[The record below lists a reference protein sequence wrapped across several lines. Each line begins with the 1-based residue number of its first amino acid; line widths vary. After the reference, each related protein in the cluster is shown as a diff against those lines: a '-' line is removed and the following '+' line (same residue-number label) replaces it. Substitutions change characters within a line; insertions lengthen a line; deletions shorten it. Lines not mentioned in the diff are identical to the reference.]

1 MLNHEKK
8 GIHNSIQGYLNLL
21 NDLKV
26 NPNLRDEL
34 YKKKFNLFSE
44 NLQFLNFKETQSHS
58 VEKKTVQNELIDM
71 Y

>member
-34 YKKKFNLFSE
+34 YKKKFNLFPES
-44 NLQFLNFKETQSHS
+44 LQFLNFKETQSHS

-71 Y
+71 